1 MDSTGNQYWLP
12 TEIIFG
18 DGELDHLAEH
28 VPEFA
33 KKILVVSGS
42 KALRSEGVLDRLQ
55 TMLGS
60 EKVVFYEGVSS
71 HPVPQDID
79 NAVNVA
85 VSNKCDVVIGI
96 GGGSVMDVAKCVAL
110 LSTQPAPV
118 KEFLRGDQVIKIPG
132 IPCIAVPSTAGTG
145 SEVTKWATVWDPIE
159 KRKYS
164 LDHDFLYPKVALV
177 DPTLTYSMPDW
188 VTATTGLDALTQA
201 IEAYWS
207 KASQPTSDMYALAS
221 VSKIINNLKQAFD
234 SGDPFARREVA
245 AGSLMAGQAFS
256 NTRTTI
262 CHSLSYPMTANW
274 GIVHGQA
281 VSITLPVFLEANAE
295 VLAVKM
301 DSLLDALE
309 VSRLGDGVSLIRNL
323 MEETGLK
330 TRFNGLG
337 IDEAGLSKVI
347 EEGYY
352 PERADNNPVEYTPQ
366 EIRLLLRQIL

>member
-1 MDSTGNQYWLP
+1 MDSTGDQYWLP

-18 DGELDHLAEH
+18 EGELDHLAEH
-28 VPEFA
+28 VPESA

-55 TMLGS
+55 AMLGN
-60 EKVVFYEGVSS
+60 EKVVFYEGVPSN
-71 HPVPQDID
+71 PVPQDID
-79 NAVNVA
+79 NAVIAA

-96 GGGSVMDVAKCVAL
+96 GGGSVIDVAKCVAL

-118 KEFLRGDQVIKIPG
+118 KEFLRGDQAIKIPG

-145 SEVTKWATVWDPIE
+145 SEVTKWSTVWDPIE

-164 LDHDFLYPKVALV
+164 LDHDFLYPRVALV
-177 DPTLTYSMPDW
+177 DPTLTYSMPGW

-207 KASQPTSDMYALAS
+207 KASQPTSDMYALAA

-295 VLAVKM
+295 ALAGKI
-301 DSLLDALE
+301 DPLLEALE
-309 VSRLGDGVSLIRNL
+309 APGLGDGVSSIRNL

-330 TRFNGLG
+330 TRLNDLG
-337 IDEAGLSKVI
+337 IDQASLSKVI

-352 PERADNNPVEYTPQ
+352 PERADNNPVMYTPQ
-366 EIRLLLRQIL
+366 EIHSLLQEII